1 MPSPFPGMDPYL
13 EAGLWPDVHNA
24 LSGKLR
30 AFLAPQLRPKYAARL
45 EIYVVEDTSPESE
58 IGILYPDVE
67 VFQIRQR
74 TLTPEPAIRQSNIA
88 TTPAQLTLPV
98 IQPVEIRVPTV
109 EIRDTTNN
117 VLVSCIEILSPANKR
132 EPNITDYRKKRL
144 RLYNANVHLIEI
156 DLLRRGTRPFNH
168 PRLPDVPYLVTL
180 TRAGS
185 GVIDVWF
192 MTLQDTL
199 PTIPV
204 PLLLPDPDAVLDLQ
218 AAMNAIYDE
227 AGYDLSIDY
236 TQTPPPPA
244 FSKADIE
251 WMHFKLANY

>member
-13 EAGLWPDVHNA
+13 EAGLCPDVHNA
-24 LSGKLR
+24 LSSKLR
-30 AFLAPQLRPKYAARL
+30 AFLVPQLRPKYAARL

-67 VFQIRQR
+67 VLQIRQR
-74 TLTPEPAIRQSNIA
+74 PSATEPATRQSNIA

-117 VLVSCIEILSPANKR
+117 ILVSCIEILSPVNKR
-132 EPNITDYRKKRL
+132 EPNITDYRKKRQ
-144 RLYNANVHLIEI
+144 RLYNANVNLIEI

-168 PRLPDVPYLVTL
+168 PRLPDVPYLVAL
-180 TRAGS
+180 TRAKS
-185 GVIDVWF
+185 GVIDLWPV
-192 MTLQDTL
+192 TLQDTL
-199 PTIPV
+199 PTIPI
-204 PLLLPDPDAVLDLQ
+204 PLREPDPDAVLDLQ
-218 AAMNAIYDE
+218 AALNAIYLE

-236 TQTPPPPA
+236 NKLPLPPA
-244 FSKADIE
+244 FSKTDIE
-251 WMHFKLANY
+251 WMQGRLANY

>member
-24 LSGKLR
+24 LASKLR

-45 EIYVVEDTSPESE
+45 EIYLVEDTSPESE

-67 VFQIRQR
+67 VLQIRQR
-74 TLTPEPAIRQSNIA
+74 SSAPELPNRQSNIA
-88 TTPAQLTLPV
+88 TTPAPLTLPV
-98 IQPVEIRVPTV
+98 IQPVEIRIPTV
-109 EIRDTTNN
+109 EIRDTANN

-132 EPNITDYRKKRL
+132 ESGITDYRKKRQ

-180 TRAGS
+180 TRASS
-185 GVIDVWF
+185 GVINVWPV
-192 MTLQDTL
+192 TLQDTL

-204 PLLLPDPDAVLDLQ
+204 PLREPDPDAVLDLQ
-218 AAMNAIYDE
+218 AALETIYDE

-236 TQTPPPPA
+236 SQQPPPPA
-244 FSKADIE
+244 FGKPDIE
-251 WMHFKLANY
+251 WIQARLANY